1 MLHPMPGMLGA
12 EIIGPISAEDR
23 RVFLLNQKLRKQ
35 RINAVLGAASA
46 ARGPTRALSLPAT
59 SVVGHDG
66 AAQVIDEEEDAE
78 PLMPARF
85 SKRSLKIST
94 YLAYFLFLLCGI
106 GYQIQFSSITSAI
119 VYFKGHYGPSI
130 FRIIV
135 GAFNAPLLPILLLQ
149 LKFDQKLDVRFGST
163 VTFSVRL
170 FSTMIICTGILYTLP
185 WLDKPLWVFTCLVAM
200 LGIFNAVATGAYF
213 SLVSVF
219 PIKTP
224 IFWAVGQRLSTALIL
239 GIQFLL
245 LTPSLSE
252 ESENMYY
259 FLSCA
264 TVSLLGVIMAFILM
278 NLPATTYQLLARDE
292 QIREE
297 MEQCGMQAKVSK
309 WELLK
314 KVWPTTLA
322 GGLILFADVAVV
334 TTFTYFPS
342 AQNNGDL
349 SLILLYIN
357 YFADF
362 AGRQLV
368 LIPYR
373 VVWNQPTELIA
384 SLIRFLWVPASLVY
398 IKVDLFRNDWALY
411 VFIGAYAVLGGYIRT
426 MVFTI
431 GPQAV
436 SLNKRTEVSIILNL
450 GITFGVYA
458 GIAFSFIAGSTF
470 L

>member
-1 MLHPMPGMLGA
+1 L
-12 EIIGPISAEDR
+12 
-23 RVFLLNQKLRKQ
+23 
-35 RINAVLGAASA
+35 
-46 ARGPTRALSLPAT
+46 
-59 SVVGHDG
+59 
-66 AAQVIDEEEDAE
+66 
-78 PLMPARF
+78 
-85 SKRSLKIST
+85 
-94 YLAYFLFLLCGI
+94 
-106 GYQIQFSSITSAI
+106 
-119 VYFKGHYGPSI
+119 
-130 FRIIV
+130 
-135 GAFNAPLLPILLLQ
+135 
-149 LKFDQKLDVRFGST
+149 
-163 VTFSVRL
+163 
-170 FSTMIICTGILYTLP
+170 
-185 WLDKPLWVFTCLVAM
+185 WLFTCLVAL

-264 TVSLLGVIMAFILM
+264 TVSALGVVMAFILM
-278 NLPATTYQLLARDE
+278 NLPATSYQLLARDE

-297 MEQCGMQAKVSK
+297 LEDSGLHVKVSK

-314 KVWPTTLA
+314 TVWPTTLA

-342 AQNNGDL
+342 SLDNNNL

-384 SLIRFLWVPASLVY
+384 SIIRFLWVPASLVY
-398 IKVDLFRNDWALY
+398 IQIDWFRNDWALY

-470 L
+470 LQDR